1 MSENGQNVQFGDL
14 INATVQVNNMG
25 NTSRTYDIKCEVT
38 TNGSVADSFNNGT
51 IHEKGTQDSIGSFY
65 CSGRY
70 LSINFNDN
78 ADNAKCIAI
87 LTAVNSFIVD
97 VKDKVSQGQSLLN
110 I

>member
-1 MSENGQNVQFGDL
+1 MSENEQNVQFGDV

-38 TNGSVADSFNNGT
+38 TNGSVANEFNNGT
-51 IHEKGTQDSIGSFY
+51 VHEKGAQESIGSFY
-65 CSGRY
+65 CSNTY

-78 ADNAKCIAI
+78 TDNAKCVAV

-97 VKDKVSQGQSLLN
+97 VKNKVSQGQSLLN
-110 I
+110 L